1 MGAKT
6 AKELA
11 DELAAARAKR
21 KPVPTDAERLEAAEV
36 QRLQSELDAEY
47 RALRLE
53 ENEAIRAAYC
63 PNASF
68 AFVDFDPENVHP
80 ATMEHGGRTC
90 AIHTRFVVRAA
101 DGDTVRRMQ
110 NDAAPGQPQRD
121 TYDKL
126 KEVVE
131 ACMVYPVQVKGPGSA
146 QHYLDLQAS
155 FFRIGGI
162 VTSLAAEALRLGGVA
177 VAAHQA
183 KS

>member
-6 AKELA
+6 SKELA
-11 DELAAARAKR
+11 AELAAARAKR
-21 KPVPTDAERLEAAEV
+21 KPAPTEAEKLEAAEV
-36 QRLQSELDAEY
+36 KRLQDELAAEY

-53 ENEAIRAAYC
+53 ENEAIRAKYC

-68 AFVDFDPENVHP
+68 AFVDFDPDNVHP
-80 ATMEHGGRTC
+80 ATTTYNGHMCTVY
-90 AIHTRFVVRAA
+90 TRFVVRAA
-101 DGDTVRRMQ
+101 DGETVRRMQ

-126 KEVVE
+126 REVVE
-131 ACMVYPVQVKGPGSA
+131 ACIVYPEPVKGAGSA

-155 FFRIGGI
+155 FSRLGGI
-162 VTSLAAEALRLGGVA
+162 VTNLAAEALRLGGVA

>member
-1 MGAKT
+1 MSTKSKA
-6 AKELA
+6 ELES
-11 DELAAARAKR
+11 ELAAARAKR
-21 KPVPTDAERLEAAEV
+21 KPVLTEQEKLEAEEV
-36 QRLQSELDAEY
+36 QRLKEELAAEY

-53 ENEAIRAAYC
+53 DNDAIRAKYC
-63 PNASF
+63 PDASF
-68 AFVDFDPENVHP
+68 AFVDFDPDNAHP
-80 ATMEHGGRTC
+80 ATCVHHGHTC
-90 AIHTRFVVRAA
+90 TIHTRFVVRAA

-126 KEVVE
+126 REVVE
-131 ACMVYPVQVKGPGSA
+131 ACIVYPEPVKGPGSA

>member
-1 MGAKT
+1 MGAKNS
-6 AKELA
+6 KELA
-11 DELAAARAKR
+11 AELAAARAKR
-21 KPVPTDAERLEAAEV
+21 KPAPTDAELAEAAEV
-36 QRLQSELDAEY
+36 QRLEAELAAEY

-53 ENEAIRAAYC
+53 DNDAIRAKYC

-68 AFVDFDPENVHP
+68 SFVDFDPDNAHP
-80 ATMEHGGRTC
+80 PTMEHNGHTC
-90 AIHTRFVVRAA
+90 TVHTRFVVRAA

-110 NDAAPGQPQRD
+110 NDALPGQPQRD

-131 ACMVYPVQVKGPGSA
+131 ACIVYPEPVKGPGSA

-155 FFRIGGI
+155 FARLGGI
-162 VTSLAAEALRLGGVA
+162 VTNLAAEALRLGGVA